1 MVKKEK
7 VEAVKKEES
16 EEDAVDDWEKAD
28 LDEIADK
35 VKLNKDVSQYI
46 PDDED
51 NQQVLD
57 NKETIENKNVIKVTT
72 TKKVV
77 KDTEKVDAGPSV
89 FEADSEISKED
100 RMKQRKEENLRR
112 LKDRNSKQKSQK
124 MRCPI
129 VCILGHVDTGKTLI
143 LDKLRKTN
151 V

>member
-1 MVKKEK
+1 VVKKEK

-51 NQQVLD
+51 NQQVLN
-57 NKETIENKNVIKVTT
+57 NKETIENKNINKVAI

-77 KDTEKVDAGPSV
+77 KDDEKADAGPSV
-89 FEADSEISKED
+89 FDADNEVSKEE
-100 RMKQRKEENLRR
+100 RMK
-112 LKDRNSKQKSQK
+112 
-124 MRCPI
+124 
-129 VCILGHVDTGKTLI
+129 
-143 LDKLRKTN
+143 
-151 V
+151 